1 MSDAIFYHNPRCSK
15 SREAL
20 AFVQE
25 QINNITVLEYLKT
38 PLHKAEL
45 TDIYQK
51 LGIQSA
57 HQMIRAKEA
66 EFDQAGLSN
75 DSSDDDV
82 LAAIEKFPRLL
93 ERPIL
98 LYKNRAAIGRP
109 LDHIISLLH
118 D

>member
-1 MSDAIFYHNPRCSK
+1 MSKAIFYHNPRCSK

-25 QINNITVLEYLKT
+25 QINNLIVIEYLKT
-38 PLHKAEL
+38 PLDKAEL
-45 TDIYQK
+45 LDIFKK

-57 HQMIRAKEA
+57 HQMIRPKEK
-66 EFDQAGLSN
+66 EFDQAGLSTESN
-75 DSSDDDV
+75 DDEV
-82 LAAIEKFPRLL
+82 LTAVAKFPKLL

-98 LYKNRAAIGRP
+98 VYKNRAAIGRP
-109 LDHIISLLH
+109 LDHIVSLLH

>member
-1 MSDAIFYHNPRCSK
+1 MSGAIFYHNPRCSK

-25 QINNITVLEYLKT
+25 QVKNLLVVEYLKT
-38 PLHKAEL
+38 PLDKAEL
-45 TDIYQK
+45 FDIYQK

-57 HQMIRAKEA
+57 HQMIRSTEA
-66 EFDQAGLSN
+66 EFDKAGLS
-75 DSSDDDV
+75 DESSDDDV

-109 LDHIISLLH
+109 LDHIVSLLH